1 MVLKL
6 DRRYSAGLTLN
17 WNYTFSKL
25 LTDSD
30 SYFANE
36 GWRMDHY
43 NRGLEKSIGRF
54 DQTHDLKFSTLYE
67 LPFGKG
73 KQWVTER
80 LPQPCHRRLAH
91 QRDSDLLER
100 YADRV

>member
-1 MVLKL
+1 M
-6 DRRYSAGLTLN
+6 TLN

-36 GWRMDHY
+36 GLAMDQY
-43 NRGLEKSIGRF
+43 NRGLEKSIGRY
-54 DQTHDLKFSTLYE
+54 DQTHNLKFSTLYE

-73 KQWVTER
+73 KKWLTR
-80 LPQPCHRRLAH
+80 LPEPGDRRLAH
-91 QRDSDLLER
+91 QRDPDLFERHSDCP
-100 YADRV
+100 DTQ